1 MIINGIDISNFGGKV
16 IDKLISPNRVNNALS
31 WDTVNP
37 QLIDSKF
44 DFKNISIT
52 LFMKAET
59 EQEFIGS
66 VSKLTELFRL
76 GATVKFADIPYSYKC
91 YVRIVPDITRLN
103 HKQEYKVI
111 FDCDAEF
118 GTVGG
123 VSTVTASNTLTM
135 KVNNPGNYITPAR
148 VVLTARESGSNLYIN
163 GLVKNFTFTNVKVGD
178 IIVVDGV
185 TGEILRNGS
194 VDINN
199 FYGWNLPNLPIGDTT
214 IKTNLKCDIEISYLA
229 RY

>member
-16 IDKLISPNRVNNALS
+16 IDKLISPNRVTNTLS

-37 QLIDSKF
+37 QLVDSKF

-52 LFMKAET
+52 ILMKAET
-59 EQEFIGS
+59 EQEFIGNI
-66 VSKLTELFRL
+66 SKLTELFRL
-76 GATVKFADIPYSYKC
+76 GATVKFADIPHSYKC
-91 YVRIVPDITRLN
+91 YVRTVPDITRLN

-111 FDCDAEF
+111 LECDAEF
-118 GTVGG
+118 GTTGERL
-123 VSTVTASNTLTM
+123 TTTASNTLTM
-135 KVNNPGNYITPAR
+135 KVTNPGNYITPAR
-148 VVLTARESGSNLYIN
+148 VVLTAREAGSNLYIN

-194 VDINN
+194 IDINN

-214 IKTNLKCDIEISYLA
+214 IKTNLRCDIEISYLA

>member
-59 EQEFIGS
+59 EQEFIGN

-123 VSTVTASNTLTM
+123 ASTVTASNTLTM
-135 KVNNPGNYITPAR
+135 KVTNPGNYITPAE
-148 VVLTARESGSNLYIN
+148 ALY
-163 GLVKNFTFTNVKVGD
+163 TNRLLFMV
-178 IIVVDGV
+178 
-185 TGEILRNGS
+185 
-194 VDINN
+194 
-199 FYGWNLPNLPIGDTT
+199 
-214 IKTNLKCDIEISYLA
+214 C
-229 RY
+229 

>member
-1 MIINGIDISNFGGKV
+1 MIINGINISNFGGKV
-16 IDKLISPNRVNNALS
+16 IDKLISPNRVNNVLS

-52 LFMKAET
+52 LFMKAKT
-59 EQEFIGS
+59 EQEFIGN

-118 GTVGG
+118 GTAGR
-123 VSTVTASNTLTM
+123 VSTVTASNELTM
-135 KVNNPGNYITPAR
+135 KVTNPGNYITPAR
-148 VVLTARESGSNLYIN
+148 IVLTAREGGSSLYIN
-163 GLVKNFTFTNVKVGD
+163 GLVKNFTFTNVKAGD

-185 TGEILRNGS
+185 TGEVLRNGN
-194 VDINN
+194 VDIDN
-199 FYGWNLPNLPIGDTT
+199 FYGWNLPNLPIGSTT
-214 IKTNLKCDIEISYLA
+214 IETNLRCDIEISYLV

>member
-16 IDKLISPNRVNNALS
+16 IDKLISPNRVTNTLS

-37 QLIDSKF
+37 QLVDSKF

-52 LFMKAET
+52 ILMKAET
-59 EQEFIGS
+59 EQEFIGNI
-66 VSKLTELFRL
+66 SKLTELFRL
-76 GATVKFADIPYSYKC
+76 GATVKFADIPHSYKC
-91 YVRIVPDITRLN
+91 YVRTVPDITRLN

-111 FDCDAEF
+111 LECDAEF
-118 GTVGG
+118 GTTGERF
-123 VSTVTASNTLTM
+123 TTTASNTLTM
-135 KVNNPGNYITPAR
+135 KVTNPGNYITPAR
-148 VVLTARESGSNLYIN
+148 VVLTAREAGSNLYIN

-194 VDINN
+194 IDINN

-214 IKTNLKCDIEISYLA
+214 IKTNLRCDIEISYLA